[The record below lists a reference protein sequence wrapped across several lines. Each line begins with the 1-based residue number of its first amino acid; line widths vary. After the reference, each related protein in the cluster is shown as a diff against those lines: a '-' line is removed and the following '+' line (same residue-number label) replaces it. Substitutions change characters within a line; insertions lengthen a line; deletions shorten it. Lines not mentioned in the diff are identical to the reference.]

1 MLYLGNNL
9 GDLPNYHI
17 LPITHRALGAMADG
31 LDEHMCLVR
40 LADKEQVDLIE
51 LQSGLHRF
59 MVSIQTWGFIWIH
72 KQWRDESQH
81 VLFHMYKQFSTHDMM
96 TFKSSLVLLERAD
109 PRFQE
114 TIQFLFLEGRCWD
127 LNGTYAA
134 LCLPLGFQLIKPP
147 LLLQISN
154 SKSKS
159 LVSIQGF
166 NQLKNIYR
174 PLRANPVIPMIVLD
188 GYRVH
193 QPIKRWLFLKLPLR
207 RRLQEAPLTIR
218 LKQLGGTTSLKRLG
232 GMKVEQRTLD
242 EVSGRF
248 LASIKTNP
256 ITISGF
262 AVLWHP
268 ISKPAIL
275 IVMPIQARLSNW
287 CKLVNA
293 SVRAEIPD
301 YELMQT
307 MASFLNA
314 ASADKTGDATI
325 ARLAK
330 SFGLNSDARLWLG
343 KNRVNSKFWR
353 LNGNVVTRGYM
364 W

>member
-17 LPITHRALGAMADG
+17 LPITPRALGAMADG

-147 LLLQISN
+147 LLLQIPKFQIEITCIN
-154 SKSKS
+154 PR
-159 LVSIQGF
+159 LQSIR
-166 NQLKNIYR
+166 KIYR

-256 ITISGF
+256 ITIFRFCCIMTS
-262 AVLWHP
+262 H
-268 ISKPAIL
+268 
-275 IVMPIQARLSNW
+275 IQTRHFNCYANSSQAF
-287 CKLVNA
+287 KLVQIGQCQ
-293 SVRAEIPD
+293 R
-301 YELMQT
+301 T
-307 MASFLNA
+307 C
-314 ASADKTGDATI
+314 
-325 ARLAK
+325 
-330 SFGLNSDARLWLG
+330 
-343 KNRVNSKFWR
+343 
-353 LNGNVVTRGYM
+353 
-364 W
+364 